1 VRKKTHSLI
10 WKAFNYFRVPV
21 VVVNLI
27 IAYFQD
33 IRLCLS
39 TAGFTTGRQRLKI
52 GIMAGCTIS
61 PLAFTIA
68 MEIIIRASKWVVGGE
83 RRQDGMRLTAIRAYM
98 DDMTLVT

>member
-1 VRKKTHSLI
+1 LI
-10 WKAFNYFRVPV
+10 IFRVPV

-27 IAYFQD
+27 RAYFQD

-39 TAGFTTGRQRLKI
+39 IACFTTDWQRLEI

-61 PLAFTIA
+61 PLAFTMA

-83 RRQDGMRLTAIRAYM
+83 RRQDGMRLT
-98 DDMTLVT
+98 